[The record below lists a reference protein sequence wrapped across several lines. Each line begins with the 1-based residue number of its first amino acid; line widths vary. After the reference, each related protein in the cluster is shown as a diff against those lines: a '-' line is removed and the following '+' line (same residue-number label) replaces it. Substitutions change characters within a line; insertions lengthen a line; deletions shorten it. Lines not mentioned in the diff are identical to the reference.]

1 LSLLEARGLVN
12 AYRTAMA
19 VMGTF
24 VAIAAAVLAATYAA
38 FVVLPFCLVLGYVA
52 LWSVSRS
59 RSVRV
64 PISVAIVGA
73 FCLVLPTVVYIG
85 NEGNWNQPGTQ
96 WLLLPLLVGI
106 VLLGA
111 NALAIYVRYVAGSLA
126 TFVGGPA
133 LVVACGMAFWWLL
146 HVDSGRA
153 DLYMY
158 RLHAV
163 FVCVYSLLGTILVA
177 DRLGRSVT

>member
-1 LSLLEARGLVN
+1 
-12 AYRTAMA
+12 
-19 VMGTF
+19 
-24 VAIAAAVLAATYAA
+24 
-38 FVVLPFCLVLGYVA
+38 
-52 LWSVSRS
+52 
-59 RSVRV
+59 
-64 PISVAIVGA
+64 
-73 FCLVLPTVVYIG
+73 
-85 NEGNWNQPGTQ
+85 
-96 WLLLPLLVGI
+96 LLVGI

-111 NALAIYVRYVAGSLA
+111 NAFAIYIRYVAGSLA
-126 TFVGGPA
+126 TFVGGLA

-177 DRLGRSVT
+177 DRMGRSVT

>member
-12 AYRTAMA
+12 AYRTATA

-24 VAIAAAVLAATYAA
+24 VGIAAAALSATYAA

-52 LWSVSRS
+52 LWSISRS

-73 FCLVLPTVVYIG
+73 FCLTSPTVVYIDNG
-85 NEGNWNQPGTQ
+85 GNWNQPGTQ

-111 NALAIYVRYVAGSLA
+111 NALAIYIRYVAGSLA

-133 LVVACGMAFWWLL
+133 LVVACGTAFWWLL
-146 HVDSGRA
+146 QVDSGRA

-163 FVCVYSLLGTILVA
+163 FVCVYGLLGTILVA